1 MILSSAIAIV
11 KKMIRKATTND
22 IPRILEL
29 LSQVNDVHAEG
40 RPDYFIKGK
49 RKYEENELRKILD
62 DDTSPIFVCEEECD
76 VKGYAFCII
85 QDFSHCDNLHPD
97 KSLYIDDICVDEKY
111 RRQGIGKKLYK
122 HVVKYAKEERCFNIS
137 LNVWDKNPEAKA
149 FYENMGMTVQKVCME
164 YII

>member
-49 RKYEENELRKILD
+49 RKY
-62 DDTSPIFVCEEECD
+62 
-76 VKGYAFCII
+76 
-85 QDFSHCDNLHPD
+85 
-97 KSLYIDDICVDEKY
+97 
-111 RRQGIGKKLYK
+111 
-122 HVVKYAKEERCFNIS
+122 
-137 LNVWDKNPEAKA
+137 
-149 FYENMGMTVQKVCME
+149 
-164 YII
+164 

>member
-49 RKYEENELRKILD
+49 RKYEENELRKIL
-62 DDTSPIFVCEEECD
+62 TLC
-76 VKGYAFCII
+76 
-85 QDFSHCDNLHPD
+85 
-97 KSLYIDDICVDEKY
+97 
-111 RRQGIGKKLYK
+111 K
-122 HVVKYAKEERCFNIS
+122 HVYAALPVAC
-137 LNVWDKNPEAKA
+137 VAKKCYLRSVLA
-149 FYENMGMTVQKVCME
+149 WHYA
-164 YII
+164 